1 MSCSLP
7 LTISF
12 SGQGL
17 SMVHFCIPS
26 YTVWYPV
33 GTQWVLVELE
43 EAATLWWVP
52 YGSVSMLFWRH
63 LLAWFWVPRER
74 GSSLVHLCFPG
85 GKNWSAHSRHSPSV
99 TVNEVNSILSS
110 LFLALKLRL
119 HFAGF
124 SKSLDQNGTA
134 SEFSWKTIFSL
145 REPLRRIK
153 QYWQRSCWEDHDWYQ
168 NSSFFFRTNYSYNI
182 GENIQDLG
190 QGKKSSDLVP
200 PCKVHKRKTGKLD
213 LIKTKTFSANDSVKV
228 MKRQSTGGV
237 KIFQTI
243 YLTKD

>member
-1 MSCSLP
+1 MS
-7 LTISF
+7 
-12 SGQGL
+12 
-17 SMVHFCIPS
+17 
-26 YTVWYPV
+26 
-33 GTQWVLVELE
+33 GTQLVLSECL
-43 EAATLWWVP
+43 LNWRKLP
-52 YGSVSMLFWRH
+52 YGECRMGQFPCCSGVIFWLDFEFLESGDLVLFILVSLEAR
-63 LLAWFWVPRER
+63 
-74 GSSLVHLCFPG
+74 
-85 GKNWSAHSRHSPSV
+85 NWSAHSRHSPSV

-134 SEFSWKTIFSL
+134 SEVSWKTIFGL

-153 QYWQRSCWEDHDWYQ
+153 QYWQRNCWEDDDWYQ
-168 NSSFFFRTNYSYNI
+168 NSSFFFTTNYSYNI

-190 QGKKSSDLVP
+190 RGKKSSDLIP

-228 MKRQSTGGV
+228 MKKQATGGV
-237 KIFQTI
+237 KIFSNRI
-243 YLTKD
+243 FDKGLI